1 MRTIIVLGDT
11 HSDRGSVITG
21 STETDIDGKPVAR
34 VGDKAICPLHKGVFS
49 IVTGDDSLMID
60 GQAVARDGDNLS
72 CSYSLIS
79 GQQNHAWV
87 AAAGGAVPAPVPQ
100 SSIQSSIQK
109 QNSPLLPKS
118 EVCEECLLAA
128 AKSGTAFLGR

>member
-1 MRTIIVLGDT
+1 MRTIIVLGDR
-11 HSDRGSVITG
+11 HSGRGSVITG

-49 IVTGDDSLMID
+49 VVTGDDSLMID
-60 GQAVARDGDNLS
+60 GQAVARDGDKLS
-72 CSYSLIS
+72 CSCSLIS

-87 AAAGGAVPAPVPQ
+87 AAAGGAVPAPVP
-100 SSIQSSIQK
+100 QSSIQK